1 MNKLYSLLLV
11 IILSSCTAVIPPKE
25 LPLGAW
31 KYRLYINGIKS
42 GTASMSIAQKDNTY
56 VSTLTLALKQGFK
69 KYHSH
74 QIVIENLD
82 GSPVYLEI
90 DNINEDKN
98 KKFRLR
104 TKTYFRGNSVRVI
117 TEKNNAT
124 VELRKQPHIDGVFF
138 MLNLIKRDFKIGTEI
153 KTNLY
158 DPTVEVE
165 ETIPASMKVI
175 GFDRHR
181 IRGSL
186 RKLIHLRMNIDGI
199 RSTDIFINEKGIR
212 DLIIIKM
219 LNNTINLVRQ

>member
-1 MNKLYSLLLV
+1 
-11 IILSSCTAVIPPKE
+11 
-25 LPLGAW
+25 
-31 KYRLYINGIKS
+31 
-42 GTASMSIAQKDNTY
+42 MSIAQKDATY

-69 KYHSH
+69 KHYSH
-74 QIVIENLD
+74 QLVIETLK
-82 GSPVYLEI
+82 GRPVYLEI

-104 TKTYFRGNSVRVI
+104 TKTYFKDNQVRVV

-124 VELRKQPHIDGVFF
+124 FNLAKLPHIDGVFF
-138 MLNLIKRDFKIGTEI
+138 MLNLIKKDFKIGTEI
-153 KTNLY
+153 KTHLY
-158 DPTVEVE
+158 DPTVELE

-186 RKLIHLRMNIDGI
+186 RKLIHLRMNIAGI
-199 RSTDIFINEKGIR
+199 RSTDIFINEEGIK